1 MREIQAEIRAIERD
15 KALCAEANFTGRGEA
30 IDLIE
35 FKVIARVEGLL
46 LARGQAKELTALKQ
60 YAERVKKRL
69 EEIDENLF
77 ERLRADI
84 RSGNCMGAELRRQI
98 AEYVGGGPR
107 EKGWDVAKSY
117 FSPQSLRNKTWPDV
131 GYDSLDAFINGL
143 LLIEGAPEETKER
156 EPEMV
161 FYQPTPARVILEL
174 IEKAELKKEDVFY
187 DLGSGLG
194 QVSMLVSLLS
204 GARAKGVEFEPA
216 YCDYARRCA
225 RELNLSQVEFINIDA
240 READYSEGMVFF
252 MYTPFEGELLRE
264 VLEKL
269 KGESRKRAIRVC
281 TYGPCTLRVSLQAW
295 LRRVDQN
302 GNQAHG
308 LAIFRSA

>member
-1 MREIQAEIRAIERD
+1 MCEIQAEIRAIERD
-15 KALCAEANFTGRGEA
+15 KALYAEANFTGRGEA

-35 FKVIARVEGLL
+35 FKVIARIEELL

-69 EEIDENLF
+69 EEIDKNLF
-77 ERLRADI
+77 RRLRTDI
-84 RSGNCMGAELRRQI
+84 KSGNCPGAELRRQI
-98 AEYVGGGPR
+98 AEYVGCGSMG
-107 EKGWDVAKSY
+107 KS
-117 FSPQSLRNKTWPDV
+117 RDV

-161 FYQPTPARVILEL
+161 FYQPTPARVIIEL
-174 IEKAELKKEDVFY
+174 IEKAELQKEDVFY

-194 QVSMLVSLLS
+194 QVSMLVNLLS

-302 GNQAHG
+302 GDDVHR